1 MYVTQGRL
9 CLLNI
14 DIYEKIASEIERTS
28 NAFVK
33 SPLPNWVPYRIL
45 VGKSQKGKKIS
56 SQISEV
62 KYSAITV

>member
-14 DIYEKIASEIERTS
+14 DIYEKLEVTKIASEIERTS

-45 VGKSQKGKKIS
+45 VGKSQKGKKNFFTNI
-56 SQISEV
+56 
-62 KYSAITV
+62 